1 MQTQNRETTVNV
13 LPLDE
18 TIFHM
23 DSLDGFVRHQ
33 EITEC
38 WRYESGEWVLRPI
51 AFTEDWDHARLRE
64 QAAEVLQGFRAG
76 FPAVGAFADGCLI
89 GFATLGERLGSR
101 GQYVELVS
109 YHVSAPWRGRGIGRR
124 LFAAVC
130 DAARACGAERLYIS
144 AHSSKES
151 QAAYRALGCVL
162 AVEVDAV
169 RAEREP
175 WDVQMEYRL

>member
-1 MQTQNRETTVNV
+1 MQTKSSGTTVNI
-13 LPLDE
+13 LPLNEDN
-18 TIFHM
+18 FHM
-23 DSLDGFVRHQ
+23 DALDGFVRHQ

-51 AFTEDWDHARLRE
+51 AFTEDWDHARLHE
-64 QAAEVLQGFRAG
+64 QAAEVLQGLRAG

-101 GQYVELVS
+101 GQYMELVS

-124 LFAAVC
+124 IFAAIC
-130 DAARACGAERLYIS
+130 DAAHACGAERLYIS

-151 QAAYRALGCVL
+151 QAAYRALGCVPAL
-162 AVEVDAV
+162 EVDAV
-169 RAEREP
+169 HAEREP
-175 WDVQMEYRL
+175 CDVQMEYLL